1 MKEKKHL
8 TEQREQ
14 NQDDLSSA
22 ESRRKKTKGQLTKA
36 ETQIMNILWSLPE
49 SKGYSSEIMGKFP
62 EPKPALTTLLTFL
75 KILKDKGFVTSEKH
89 GKAQLFS
96 TTISKEDYTRAYM
109 KEVQNTFF
117 GGSFAS
123 LVSFFAK
130 DEQLSDEE
138 VSEIME
144 ILKHRK

>member
-1 MKEKKHL
+1 ME
-8 TEQREQ
+8 
-14 NQDDLSSA
+14 
-22 ESRRKKTKGQLTKA
+22 
-36 ETQIMNILWSLPE
+36 
-49 SKGYSSEIMGKFP
+49 KFP

-75 KILKDKGFVTSEKH
+75 KILKEKGFVSSEKT

-109 KEVQNTFF
+109 KEVKNTFF

-130 DEQLSDEE
+130 DEQLSDDE

-144 ILKHRK
+144 IIKNRK